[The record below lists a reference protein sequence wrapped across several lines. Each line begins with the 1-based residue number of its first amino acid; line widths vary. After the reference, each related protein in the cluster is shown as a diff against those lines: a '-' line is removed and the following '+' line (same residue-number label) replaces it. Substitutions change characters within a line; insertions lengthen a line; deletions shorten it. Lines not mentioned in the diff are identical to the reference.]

1 MVMAETGHDHDEPM
15 NPAWAAALSRVSF
28 AEHLQGCR
36 WFGGKAQSL
45 SGVEVLEAISVG
57 DAGCLVLLRVE
68 YTEATAETYLLP
80 MRLALVDGA
89 EVWTDALEDEKFR
102 AALLEII
109 LEERRLCSATGGLVG
124 ICSAAFK
131 AQAKAMAELL
141 PSRVLSVEQSN
152 SSVLY
157 GDRFFLKLYRRPEMG
172 GNPDVELLRYFTE
185 RNSFEHVPGYGGAI
199 EFQGAEGGPRVLAL
213 LVTNV
218 PNAGTAWTT
227 TLRRLER
234 KNGMGES
241 GPARL
246 LGERT
251 AQMHLA
257 LAAGDGPEFTAEAFD
272 DSYRD
277 SLRRMMAE
285 TTQRMMWL
293 LELRMA
299 DLPRQIQAEA
309 ARLLRHEDEILQRYA
324 SLIDPEV
331 GATRIRIH
339 GDYHLG
345 QVLDTEGDFV
355 IIDFEGEPA
364 RPLHE
369 RRKKHSPLRDV
380 AGMLRSFDYA
390 AHTFM
395 EKQGGEDAD
404 VLEWVERMSEA
415 FLQAYLRTAQGAAFL
430 PESEMQMRKLLD
442 ACLLEKAV
450 YEVCYELNNRPDWA
464 VIPLRGVLRILDQS
478 V

>member
-1 MVMAETGHDHDEPM
+1 MVMAGTGHDHDEAMTPK
-15 NPAWAAALSRVSF
+15 WAAALRRVSL
-28 AEHLQGCR
+28 AKHLQGCR
-36 WFGGKAQSL
+36 WFGGKAQTL
-45 SGVEVLEAISVG
+45 SRVEVLEAISVG

-68 YTEATAETYLLP
+68 YTGAPAETYLLP
-80 MRLALVDGA
+80 MRLVTLDGA
-89 EVWTDALEDEKFR
+89 EVWMDALEDEKFQ

-109 LEERRLCSATGGLVG
+109 LEERRLCCATGELVG

-131 AQAKAMAELL
+131 ARTKEMAEQL
-141 PSRVLSVEQSN
+141 PSRVLPVEQSN

-172 GNPDVELLRYFTE
+172 GNPDVEMLCYFSE
-185 RNSFEHVPGYGGAI
+185 RNAFAHVPGYCGAI
-199 EFQGAEGGPRVLAL
+199 EFRGTEGGHRVLAL
-213 LVTNV
+213 LITHV
-218 PNAGTAWTT
+218 PNTGTAWTT
-227 TLRRLER
+227 MLRRLER
-234 KNGMGES
+234 KTGVGET

-257 LAAGDGPEFTAEAFD
+257 LAAGDDPKFAAEAFD
-272 DSYRD
+272 DPYRD
-277 SLRRMMAE
+277 SLRRMMTE
-285 TTQRMMWL
+285 STQRMMQL
-293 LELRMA
+293 LELRLE
-299 DLPRQIQAEA
+299 DLPQHIQAKA
-309 ARLLRHEDEILQRYA
+309 AGLLRREDEILQRYA
-324 SLIDPEV
+324 SLMNQEI
-331 GATRIRIH
+331 GAARIRIH

-369 RRKKHSPLRDV
+369 RRMKHSPLRDV

-390 AHTFM
+390 AYTVM
-395 EKQGGEDAD
+395 GRQGGEGAD
-404 VLEWVERMSEA
+404 LLAWTERESAA
-415 FLQAYLRTAQGAAFL
+415 FLQAYLRTAHGASFL
-430 PESEMQMRKLLD
+430 PESEMEMRNLLD

-464 VIPLRGVLRILDQS
+464 VIPLRGVLSILDRS
-478 V
+478 A